1 MREPVQ
7 QDWRRPVLP
16 CEQPRVVLPCEQPR
30 VVLPCEQPRVV
41 LPVAY
46 LSVSSFLAGDSG
58 GPVV

>member
-1 MREPVQ
+1 MTERSSAVREPVQ
-7 QDWRRPVLP
+7 QGRRRPVLP
-16 CEQPRVVLPCEQPR
+16 G
-30 VVLPCEQPRVV
+30 EQPRVV

>member
-7 QDWRRPVLP
+7 QDRRRP
-16 CEQPRVVLPCEQPR
+16 
-30 VVLPCEQPRVV
+30 VLPCEQPRVV

-46 LSVSSFLAGDSG
+46 LSVSSFLVGCPG

>member
-1 MREPVQ
+1 
-7 QDWRRPVLP
+7 VLP

>member
-1 MREPVQ
+1 MTERSSAVREPVQ
-7 QDWRRPVLP
+7 QDRRRPVLP
-16 CEQPRVVLPCEQPR
+16 CEQPH
-30 VVLPCEQPRVV
+30 VV

>member
-7 QDWRRPVLP
+7 QDRRRPVLP
-16 CEQPRVVLPCEQPR
+16 CEQARVA
-30 VVLPCEQPRVV
+30 

>member
-7 QDWRRPVLP
+7 QDRRRPVLP
-16 CEQPRVVLPCEQPR
+16 CEQPY
-30 VVLPCEQPRVV
+30 VV

-46 LSVSSFLAGDSG
+46 LRVSSFLAGDPG

>member
-7 QDWRRPVLP
+7 QDRRRPVLP
-16 CEQPRVVLPCEQPR
+16 CER
-30 VVLPCEQPRVV
+30 PRVV

-46 LSVSSFLAGDSG
+46 LRVSSFLVGDPG

>member
-1 MREPVQ
+1 MTERSSAVREPVQ
-7 QDWRRPVLP
+7 QDRRRP
-16 CEQPRVVLPCEQPR
+16 
-30 VVLPCEQPRVV
+30 VLPCEQPRVV